1 MNCISPSESFK
12 ITVEKDI
19 PHCVIREDGILAERE
34 FSLKRHFGV
43 MSCVLSLTFWQIE
56 KFTEMTFRKNIAK
69 CQPQYHV

>member
-34 FSLKRHFGV
+34 FSLKRDLDYG
-43 MSCVLSLTFWQIE
+43 
-56 KFTEMTFRKNIAK
+56 IATT
-69 CQPQYHV
+69 V